1 MASVPSLDPEP
12 PSPLS
17 LRGAEAGKGS
27 KSALTATL
35 SVAAHAAVVG
45 ALLIVPLLSD
55 DRLPEQAS
63 EVRAFLA
70 PPLSLAPPPPP
81 PPPAAARAAPR
92 VEAPRPLPGSTFTAP
107 IEIPEE
113 IVPETPIDLGVEGGT
128 AGGVEGGVP
137 GGVVGG
143 VVGGLPEAPRPP
155 LQPLRV
161 GDVVKRPRKLK
172 DVPPIYPPLAAKGG
186 IEGVVIL
193 ECVVDTRGRV
203 QEARVLRG
211 VPLLDQAALDAVRQ
225 WVYST
230 TLVDG
235 IPMPVMMTVT
245 VNFRLGGRG

>member
-1 MASVPSLDPEP
+1 MASIPSLDPEP
-12 PSPLS
+12 LSRLS
-17 LRGAEAGKGS
+17 LREAEAGKDS
-27 KSALTATL
+27 RSTLTAIV
-35 SVAAHAAVVG
+35 SVVTHAAVVG
-45 ALLIVPLLSD
+45 ALLVAPLLSD

-63 EVRAFLA
+63 EVRAFFA
-70 PPLSLAPPPPP
+70 PPLLLAPPPPP
-81 PPPAAARAAPR
+81 PPPAAAGAAPH
-92 VEAPRPLPGSTFTAP
+92 VEAPRALPGKAFTAP
-107 IEIPEE
+107 IEIPAQ
-113 IVPETPIDLGVEGGT
+113 IAPEAAIDLGVDGGT

-143 VVGGLPEAPRPP
+143 IVGGLAEVPRPP

-172 DVPPIYPPLAAKGG
+172 DVPPVYPPLAAKSG

-193 ECVVDTRGRV
+193 ECVVDTRGHV

-225 WVYST
+225 WIYST

-235 IPMPVMMTVT
+235 VPMPVMMTVT
-245 VNFRLGGRG
+245 VNFRLGLWG

>member
-1 MASVPSLDPEP
+1 MASIPSLDPEQL
-12 PSPLS
+12 SPLS
-17 LRGAEAGKGS
+17 LRRPAPGKGS

-35 SVAAHAAVVG
+35 SVAAHAAVLG
-45 ALLIVPLLSD
+45 ALLALPLLSGD
-55 DRLPEQAS
+55 QLPEPAG
-63 EVRAFLA
+63 EARAFFA
-70 PPLSLAPPPPP
+70 PPLALAPPPPP
-81 PPPAAARAAPR
+81 PPPAHAAPR
-92 VEAPRPLPGSTFTAP
+92 VEAPRPLPGNTFTAP
-107 IEIPEE
+107 VEIPEQ
-113 IVPETPIDLGVEGGT
+113 IVPEAAIDLGVEGGT

-143 VVGGLPEAPRPP
+143 IVGGLPEAPRPP

-172 DVPPIYPPLAAKGG
+172 DVPPVYPPLAVSGG

-193 ECVVDTRGRV
+193 ECVVDTRGHV

-211 VPLLDQAALDAVRQ
+211 MPLLDQAALDAVRQ

-235 IPMPVMMTVT
+235 VPMPVKMTVT
-245 VNFRLGGRG
+245 VNFRLGLRG